1 MHKVVMGSALIIS
14 LSLCA
19 TGFLP
24 KDSGRM
30 SCAGAVHDR
39 YCSPEALE
47 DQLKHLKS
55 LEERQIVAA
64 WLQLELLR
72 ASDETFEKFTSSKQ
86 WKART
91 LNVTLLIK
99 RLSLDDSGLASL
111 HVYQRCFE
119 TISDEN
125 RVVPGFEDKPR
136 KLMQPAMLA
145 RRVFRY

>member
-1 MHKVVMGSALIIS
+1 MNKVVISSLLVVS
-14 LSLCA
+14 LSA
-19 TGFLP
+19 SAIGFLP
-24 KDSGRM
+24 KDGGRM
-30 SCAGAVHDR
+30 SFADAMHNR

-47 DQLKHLKS
+47 EQLDHLKS
-55 LEERQIVAA
+55 PEERQLVAA

-72 ASDETFEKFTSSKQ
+72 APDATFEKFTSSKQ

-91 LNVTLLIK
+91 LHVTLLIK

-119 TISDEN
+119 TISDDN
-125 RVVPGFEDKPR
+125 KVVPGFEDKPR
-136 KLMQPAMLA
+136 KLMQPSMLA